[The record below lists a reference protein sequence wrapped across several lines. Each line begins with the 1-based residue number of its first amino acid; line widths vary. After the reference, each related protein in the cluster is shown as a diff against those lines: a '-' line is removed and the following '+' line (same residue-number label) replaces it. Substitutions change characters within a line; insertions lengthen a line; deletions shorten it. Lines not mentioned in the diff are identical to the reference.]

1 MIFTVTDGFAARPPR
16 PAAARDP
23 DRSLR
28 DIRVEDDV
36 TFRVTCG
43 FYYISSES
51 PGTVRRT
58 CAARSADTGHSSH
71 DDNAELAEPLN
82 VVPCGG
88 VGDSD
93 TFLGYEACAGRV
105 KMV

>member
-1 MIFTVTDGFAARPPR
+1 MSFMIFTVTDGFAARPPR

-28 DIRVEDDV
+28 DIRVEHPV
-36 TFRVTCG
+36 TFHVTCS

-51 PGTVRRT
+51 PGTVAGRARRT
-58 CAARSADTGHSSH
+58 FNPYPGSPERTGF
-71 DDNAELAEPLN
+71 LCGLRGLC
-82 VVPCGG
+82 VPGRRQL
-88 VGDSD
+88 
-93 TFLGYEACAGRV
+93 LGHQACAGRV